1 MNPADND
8 IEIVDVREL
17 ADLRGSLRFL
27 DETPAPPPLPAGLE
41 NVIDIRS
48 FVNEPGGDLMDG
60 ESLEESEIRD
70 ISARRRHQQVYKIAY
85 RLLGET
91 ENANLVVDRVA
102 RRLHSDDSD
111 ESLRE
116 AVQITLEQ
124 TRLQIRRPD
133 HLFDHD
139 DVHAAQRVRVM
150 RELDR
155 HTTEDRVVLALRH
168 LLGLAPARVAMITGR
183 PENDIRAVT
192 SHWVPSDS
200 NHTVTILNTLDTWI
214 DSSLRE
220 RQLEAV
226 VPTLDHLDDP
236 NAATLIPQLQS

>member
-1 MNPADND
+1 MNPADD
-8 IEIVDVREL
+8 DFEIVDVREL
-17 ADLRGSLRFL
+17 TDLPGSLRFL
-27 DETPAPPPLPAGLE
+27 DEMPAPPPLPAGLE
-41 NVIDIRS
+41 NVVDIRS
-48 FVNEPGGDLMDG
+48 FVNEPGGDLVDG
-60 ESLEESEIRD
+60 ASLEESEVND
-70 ISARRRHQQVYKIAY
+70 IATRRRHQQVYKIAY

-116 AVQITLEQ
+116 AVEITLEQ
-124 TRLQIRRPD
+124 TRLQCRRPD
-133 HLFDHD
+133 HSFGHD
-139 DVHAAQRVRVM
+139 DVHASQRVRII

-155 HTTEDRVVLALRH
+155 HTAEDRVVLALRH
-168 LLGLAPARVAMITGR
+168 LLGLAPARVAMISGR
-183 PENDIRAVT
+183 SENEVRAVT
-192 SHWVPSDS
+192 SRWVPSDS
-200 NHTVTILNTLDTWI
+200 RHTVTMLNTLDTWI